1 MSNMVYTPPEQKLK
15 NAGKVDYLGHS
26 KIIANLD
33 DDNIIGFKDAQ
44 IRRARTLPHLS
55 PSSLSLISFVPP
67 SLCQYD
73 KTWFCPCLDGQPT
86 PRKLSPSLQPACS
99 TPESSCATGI

>member
-33 DDNIIGFKDAQ
+33 DDNIIGFKDAH
-44 IRRARTLPHLS
+44 IRRGVRKRLQFS
-55 PSSLSLISFVPP
+55 VP
-67 SLCQYD
+67 
-73 KTWFCPCLDGQPT
+73 FM
-86 PRKLSPSLQPACS
+86 RR
-99 TPESSCATGI
+99 